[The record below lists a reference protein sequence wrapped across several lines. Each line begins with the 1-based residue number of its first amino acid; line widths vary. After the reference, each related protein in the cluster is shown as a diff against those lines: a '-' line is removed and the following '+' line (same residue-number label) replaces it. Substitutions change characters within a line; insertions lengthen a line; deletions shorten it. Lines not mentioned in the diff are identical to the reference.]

1 MTRCQRCFGELSEF
15 AVFCPTC
22 AQVHEPDLSQLLN
35 HTVGGRYKLYRQ
47 LGQGGLSTV
56 FAATDL
62 QTDSVVVV
70 KVSDPAQLVR
80 RELVYSIDAE
90 AARNYWREMLER
102 MRHEAEALTGI
113 EHPNI
118 VRLFDSGM
126 IGDDLRFVAMEF
138 LRGRTLRE
146 ELDARGKL
154 EIGEAVTITL
164 QLCDALGEV
173 HAREIV
179 HRDINPRNVMIADC
193 GLRIADSEIPKRIS
207 YSTGFSTEATVVSNK
222 SAIRNPQSA
231 IKLIDFGIAKFPQP
245 PGAPPFTQH
254 SVLSGTVAYASP
266 EQCQSRAVDHRS
278 DIYSLGVM
286 LYELLTGERPFK
298 GRTPTEIAIHHLQTA
313 PQPPRQLNPE
323 IPLNLEKVVLRALA
337 KLPEDRQ
344 HSIQELGQ
352 ELTDQLQANARQ
364 VIIPLMPEISA
375 DAESSDAVA
384 ESDPAT
390 VERLVLVRRRRRR
403 VAVAAVTILLVVLAG
418 AMFGRQWLA
427 SRALPMLASAF
438 PGASPTPEELIASD
452 ADSLELAAQLS
463 GDPLAG
469 GAAKDVPAVSSN
481 ASAQPSGATSSS
493 AVSGK
498 TNSTD
503 SARSS
508 GAMIPALTP
517 LAAKTSPSNSQPSAP
532 PVVAAKPPQT
542 PNPPVNSS
550 ENAAPRHKTDER
562 KIRQREQ
569 DSSANTSNGT
579 VAREDPSTAKRD
591 RIANNRT
598 RDEEPQRRQPEDR
611 RESQETVSDDEMQDA
626 GYDSQ
631 QIGPK
636 LIQWSGRIQGER
648 EVTIDLPG
656 TPGTLEIPR
665 VYRNRVAMIEP
676 PSASNRWR
684 LARLRV
690 FGDGGVSF
698 VVRWWPNS
706 SSVPRIAGR

>member
-47 LGQGGLSTV
+47 LGQGGLSMV

-80 RELVYSIDAE
+80 RELTYAIDAE
-90 AARNYWREMLER
+90 AARNYWHEMLER
-102 MRHEAEALTGI
+102 MRHEADALAGI

-146 ELDARGKL
+146 ELDAHGKL
-154 EIGEAVTITL
+154 DIAEAVAIAL

-173 HAREIV
+173 HARGIV
-179 HRDINPRNVMIADC
+179 HRDVNPRNVM
-193 GLRIADSEIPKRIS
+193 LDS
-207 YSTGFSTEATVVSNK
+207 GA
-222 SAIRNPQSA
+222 
-231 IKLIDFGIAKFPQP
+231 KLIDFGIAKFPQP

-298 GRTPTEIAIHHLQTA
+298 GRTPTEIAIHHLQIA
-313 PQPPRQLNPE
+313 PQSLRQLNPE
-323 IPLNLEKVVLRALA
+323 IPLNLENVVLRALA
-337 KLPEDRQ
+337 KSPEDRQ
-344 HSIQELGQ
+344 QSVQELA
-352 ELTDQLQANARQ
+352 DQLQANARQ
-364 VIIPLMPEISA
+364 VVVPLLPAMSA
-375 DAESSDAVA
+375 DGALSDVDAGTDAASV
-384 ESDPAT
+384 D
-390 VERLVLVRRRRRR
+390 RLVLVRRRRRR
-403 VAVAAVTILLVVLAG
+403 VAVAAVAILFVMLAS
-418 AMFGRQWLA
+418 AMLGRHWLA
-427 SRALPMLASAF
+427 SRALPLLESAL

-463 GDPLAG
+463 GEVLAG
-469 GAAKDVPAVSSN
+469 GAANNSPAISN
-481 ASAQPSGATSSS
+481 HSSAQPQASGFTASTVT
-493 AVSGK
+493 AGK
-498 TNSTD
+498 PNST
-503 SARSS
+503 APVNSS
-508 GAMIPALTP
+508 GAVRPAPTP
-517 LAAKTSPSNSQPSAP
+517 LSAKPSPSNSTPAAPSG
-532 PVVAAKPPQT
+532 VIAKPPQT
-542 PNPPVNSS
+542 PNLPVNPS
-550 ENAAPRHKTDER
+550 ENASTRQKTDER

-569 DSSANTSNGT
+569 NSSANTSNGT
-579 VAREDPSTAKRD
+579 VAREESSAAKRD
-591 RIANNRT
+591 RIATNGTRT
-598 RDEEPQRRQPEDR
+598 EEPQPRQQDNQ
-611 RESQETVSDDEMQDA
+611 REPQESVSDDEEPDDA
-626 GYDSQ
+626 GNDSQ

-636 LIQWSGRIQGER
+636 LIQWSGRIRGER

-665 VYRNRVAMIEP
+665 VYRNRVAMVEP

-684 LARLRV
+684 FARLRV

-706 SSVPRIAGR
+706 TPMSRIAGR

>member
-1 MTRCQRCFGELSEF
+1 MTRCQRCFGELSDV
-15 AVFCPTC
+15 AVFCPNC
-22 AQVHEPDLSQLLN
+22 AQVHEPDLSKLLN
-35 HTVGGRYKLYRQ
+35 QTVGGRYKIYRQ

-80 RELVYSIDAE
+80 RELTYSIDAE
-90 AARNYWREMLER
+90 AAQKYWREMLER

-154 EIGEAVTITL
+154 EIAEAVTITL
-164 QLCDALGEV
+164 QLCDALSEV

-179 HRDINPRNVMIADC
+179 HRDVNPRNVMLDNGA
-193 GLRIADSEIPKRIS
+193 
-207 YSTGFSTEATVVSNK
+207 
-222 SAIRNPQSA
+222 
-231 IKLIDFGIAKFPQP
+231 KLIDFGIAKFPQP

-298 GRTPTEIAIHHLQTA
+298 GRTPTEIAIHHLQAA
-313 PQPPRQLNPE
+313 PPPPRQLNAE

-337 KLPEDRQ
+337 KSPEDRQ
-344 HSIQELGQ
+344 QSVQELA
-352 ELTDQLQANARQ
+352 DQLQANARQ
-364 VIIPLMPEISA
+364 VIIPLMPEMSA
-375 DAESSDAVA
+375 EGMLPDAESEA
-384 ESDPAT
+384 ETDD
-390 VERLVLVRRRRRR
+390 RLVVVRRRRRR
-403 VAVAAVTILLVVLAG
+403 VAVAAVAMLLVVLAG
-418 AMFGRQWLA
+418 AMFGRHWLA
-427 SRALPMLASAF
+427 SRVLPVLESAL
-438 PGASPTPEELIASD
+438 PGASSAPEEAIASD
-452 ADSLELAAQLS
+452 VDSLELAAQLS
-463 GDPLAG
+463 GDALAG
-469 GAAKDVPAVSSN
+469 GATRNAPAASN
-481 ASAQPSGATSSS
+481 NSSAQPPVATSSTV
-493 AVSGK
+493 APVTSGK
-498 TNSTD
+498 TNPSN
-503 SARSS
+503 AAKSS
-508 GAMIPALTP
+508 GAINTAPTPKTPPA
-517 LAAKTSPSNSQPSAP
+517 NSQSTTPA
-532 PVVAAKPPQT
+532 VVVAKPPQT
-542 PNPPVNSS
+542 SNPPSNQPES
-550 ENAAPRHKTDER
+550 ESASTRHKTDER
-562 KIRQREQ
+562 KTGQREQ
-569 DSSANTSNGT
+569 DHSANASKGT
-579 VAREDPSTAKRD
+579 VIREDASTAKRD
-591 RIANNRT
+591 RIANNRP
-598 RDEEPQRRQPEDR
+598 RDEEPQRRQPEVR
-611 RESQETVSDDEMQDA
+611 RESQETVSDHEEPDDA

-636 LIQWSGRIQGER
+636 LIQWSGKVRGER

-656 TPGTLEIPR
+656 TSGTLEIPR

-684 LARLRV
+684 YARLRV

-698 VVRWWPNS
+698 VVRWWPNPGPMS
-706 SSVPRIAGR
+706 RIAGR

>member
-154 EIGEAVTITL
+154 EIAEAVTITL
-164 QLCDALGEV
+164 QLCDALSEV

-179 HRDINPRNVMIADC
+179 HRDVNPRNVMLDNGA
-193 GLRIADSEIPKRIS
+193 
-207 YSTGFSTEATVVSNK
+207 
-222 SAIRNPQSA
+222 
-231 IKLIDFGIAKFPQP
+231 KLIDFGIAKFPQP

-266 EQCQSRAVDHRS
+266 EQCQSRTVDHRS

-344 HSIQELGQ
+344 QSIQELGQ
-352 ELTDQLQANARQ
+352 ALADQLQASARQ
-364 VIIPLMPEISA
+364 VIIPLMPEMSA

-390 VERLVLVRRRRRR
+390 VDRLLVVRRRRRR

-418 AMFGRQWLA
+418 AMFGRHWLA
-427 SRALPMLASAF
+427 SRALPLLASAL
-438 PGASPTPEELIASD
+438 PGASPTPEEVIASD

-463 GDPLAG
+463 GDALAG
-469 GAAKDVPAVSSN
+469 GATKNVPAVSTN
-481 ASAQPSGATSSS
+481 ASAQPSGTTSSS
-493 AVSGK
+493 AASGK
-498 TNSTD
+498 TNSTN
-503 SARSS
+503 SAKPS
-508 GAMIPALTP
+508 GAMVPAPTP
-517 LAAKTSPSNSQPSAP
+517 LAAKTSPSSSQPAAP
-532 PVVAAKPPQT
+532 PVVVAKPPQT
-542 PNPPVNSS
+542 PHPPVNPS
-550 ENAAPRHKTDER
+550 ESTSTRPKTDER

-569 DSSANTSNGT
+569 DSSVNTSNGT
-579 VAREDPSTAKRD
+579 VAREDASAAKRD
-591 RIANNRT
+591 RIATNGTRT
-598 RDEEPQRRQPEDR
+598 EEPQRRQPDNR
-611 RESQETVSDDEMQDA
+611 RESEETVSNDEEPDDA
-626 GYDSQ
+626 GNDSQ

-636 LIQWSGRIQGER
+636 LIQWSGRVRGER

-656 TPGTLEIPR
+656 TPGMLEIPR

-684 LARLRV
+684 FARLRV

-706 SSVPRIAGR
+706 TPMSRIAGR

>member
-15 AVFCPTC
+15 AVFCPAC

-80 RELVYSIDAE
+80 RELTYAIDAE

-154 EIGEAVTITL
+154 EIAEAVTITL
-164 QLCDALGEV
+164 QLCDALSEV

-179 HRDINPRNVMIADC
+179 HRDVNPRNVMLDNGA
-193 GLRIADSEIPKRIS
+193 
-207 YSTGFSTEATVVSNK
+207 
-222 SAIRNPQSA
+222 
-231 IKLIDFGIAKFPQP
+231 KLIDFGIAKFPQP

-266 EQCQSRAVDHRS
+266 EQCQSRTVDHRS

-298 GRTPTEIAIHHLQTA
+298 GRTPTEIAIHHLQAA
-313 PQPPRQLNPE
+313 PPPPRQLNPE

-337 KLPEDRQ
+337 KSPEDRQ
-344 HSIQELGQ
+344 QSVQELA
-352 ELTDQLQANARQ
+352 DQLQANARQ
-364 VIIPLMPEISA
+364 VIIPLMPEMSA
-375 DAESSDAVA
+375 EGMLPDAESEA
-384 ESDPAT
+384 ETDD
-390 VERLVLVRRRRRR
+390 RLVVVRRRRRR
-403 VAVAAVTILLVVLAG
+403 VAVAAMAMLLVVLAG
-418 AMFGRQWLA
+418 AMFGRHWLA
-427 SRALPMLASAF
+427 SRALPLLESAL
-438 PGASPTPEELIASD
+438 PGASSAPEEAIASD
-452 ADSLELAAQLS
+452 VDSLELAAQLS
-463 GDPLAG
+463 GETLAG
-469 GAAKDVPAVSSN
+469 GATKNVPAVSTN
-481 ASAQPSGATSSS
+481 ASAQSSGVTSSPVNS
-493 AVSGK
+493 GTSGK
-498 TNSTD
+498 TNSAD
-503 SARSS
+503 STRSS
-508 GAMIPALTP
+508 GANTSAPTL
-517 LAAKTSPSNSQPSAP
+517 KTSRSSSQPAATP
-532 PVVAAKPPQT
+532 AVVVAKPPQT
-542 PNPPVNSS
+542 PNPPSNQPESAS
-550 ENAAPRHKTDER
+550 TRHKTDER
-562 KIRQREQ
+562 KTGQREQ
-569 DSSANTSNGT
+569 DHSANASNGT
-579 VAREDPSTAKRD
+579 VTREDASTAKRD
-591 RIANNRT
+591 RIANNRP
-598 RDEEPQRRQPEDR
+598 RDEEPQRRQPEVR
-611 RESQETVSDDEMQDA
+611 RESQETVSDHEEPDDA

-636 LIQWSGRIQGER
+636 LIQWSGKVRGER

-656 TPGTLEIPR
+656 TSGTLEIPR

-684 LARLRV
+684 YARLRV

-698 VVRWWPNS
+698 VVRWWPNPGPMS
-706 SSVPRIAGR
+706 RIAGR